1 MYEHPGW
8 AEISDI
14 LRSAHSIAVVGLSE
28 DPGRPSFGV
37 ARELRGFGLRIIP
50 VNPGLTSPVLGEK
63 PYPSLIEVPGQVD
76 IVDIFRRPEFTPE
89 IARQAVEIGAGTLW
103 MQLGVVNE
111 EAAKIAADGGLTVV
125 MDRCLA
131 VDYRSLTL

>member
-1 MYEHPGW
+1 MYENPGW

-50 VNPGLTSPVLGEK
+50 VNPSLTSPVLGEK
-63 PYPSLIEVPGQVD
+63 PYPSLIEVPKQVD

-89 IARQAVEIGAGTLW
+89 IARQAVEINNRVRSKGA
-103 MQLGVVNE
+103 
-111 EAAKIAADGGLTVV
+111 
-125 MDRCLA
+125 
-131 VDYRSLTL
+131 